1 MVWMMVPFM
10 KKGLTSFSPTA
21 KIIVPNT
28 LMVGDSTMRNLW
40 ESGDQGNYRYKLMK
54 ALINTILPLQH

>member
-1 MVWMMVPFM
+1 MVWMIGLMMVPFM

-28 LMVGDSTMRNLW
+28 LMVGDSTIEKSVGIR
-40 ESGDQGNYRYKLMK
+40 
-54 ALINTILPLQH
+54 